1 MLYSTNLNSKI
12 NMRPTKNRVYCY
24 GSQRSKMLFESKAKA
39 DNFIAYN
46 SEGILEENGKA
57 PVRSY
62 YCELCRGYHVTS
74 NPSIVAGESLDQ
86 RDQKMMELI
95 DNYKKGSED
104 FKQIHEKI
112 SDEIDRAKRQMYLGN
127 FEDIEQLYEEFQ
139 IDQDFLLKLPLKTRG
154 KYVQLHQRVEIL
166 KEVAKQMKELSL
178 LSKEEITD
186 KLVFED
192 PSKKEKELRTIMRG
206 YLVIQNCNK
215 GIESIH
221 QLMEEEKWIE
231 ARDMIT
237 SLRAEMPE
245 MKGAAIVKE
254 CLVSYQQELIK
265 LEKAIAD
272 KNKVA
277 KKKEPV
283 PNKAKSEKRPQEGEE
298 YKAAILSVIERIEK
312 VNLAF
317 GLNDID
323 TCENELEIAEFLMD
337 DFTIEDDNTKLLRGQ
352 IEMWKRKIA
361 EGNE

>member
-1 MLYSTNLNSKI
+1 
-12 NMRPTKNRVYCY
+12 
-24 GSQRSKMLFESKAKA
+24 MLFESKAKA

-74 NPSIVAGESLDQ
+74 NPSTVAGESLDQ
-86 RDQKMMELI
+86 RDQKMVELI
-95 DNYKKGSED
+95 ENYTKGSED

-166 KEVAKQMKELSL
+166 KEVAKQMKELLL

-231 ARDMIT
+231 AQDMIT

-272 KNKVA
+272 KKKVA
-277 KKKEPV
+277 KKKKEPA
-283 PNKAKSEKRPQEGEE
+283 PNAVKPKSEKMPQRGEE
-298 YKAAILSVIERIEK
+298 YKADILSVIERIEK
-312 VNLAF
+312 VKQAF
-317 GLNDID
+317 EQNDLD

-337 DFTIEDDNTKLLRGQ
+337 DFTIEDDNTKLLRSQ
-352 IEMWKRKIA
+352 IEMWKSKIA

>member
-1 MLYSTNLNSKI
+1 
-12 NMRPTKNRVYCY
+12 MRPTKNRVYCY

-46 SEGILEENGKA
+46 SEGIQEENGKA

-74 NPSIVAGESLDQ
+74 NPSTVAGESLDQ
-86 RDQKMMELI
+86 RDQKMVELI

-178 LSKEEITD
+178 LSEEKIKE

-265 LEKAIAD
+265 QEKAIAD
-272 KNKVA
+272 KKKSA
-277 KKKEPV
+277 KKKDPT
-283 PNKAKSEKRPQEGEE
+283 PNNMAKSEKKPQRGED

-312 VNLAF
+312 VNQAF
-317 GLNDID
+317 EQNDLD
-323 TCENELEIAEFLMD
+323 TCENELEIAAFLMD